1 MEISVENLEEPQVA
15 TEETPAV
22 EEPVVE
28 EPQIVAEETPVLE
41 PVIEEIPKKRGRP
54 KGAVKMKPVAPV
66 VPVAKPKGRPKK
78 VTVIEEPP
86 PIPIPTEADL
96 QSYVTPLLQ
105 AYAAH
110 LHMNHTN
117 MKRKRYQELF
127 SNVIQRYNE
136 T

>member
-1 MEISVENLEEPQVA
+1 MEISVENLEEPA
-15 TEETPAV
+15 TEEVPIEAV
-22 EEPVVE
+22 EEPQVLTD
-28 EPQIVAEETPVLE
+28 ETQVLE
-41 PVIEEIPKKRGRP
+41 PVEEPAIPKKRGRP

-78 VTVIEEPP
+78 VIVTEEAPP
-86 PIPIPTEADL
+86 PVIPTEADL

-117 MKRKRYQELF
+117 MKRRRYQELF
-127 SNVIQRYNE
+127 SNILQR
-136 T
+136 